1 MRIKIQL
8 IVASFKMF
16 VRQRE
21 ALVWTLVLPLFMVF
35 LFSFVKFD
43 GLGTIPL
50 GIVSSSGDTSFVHTL
65 RMIKTFKISE
75 GEVSHEME
83 ALKKGDR
90 SMVIVVPEKI
100 QTLGQDSI
108 TLYLNAEKPQDT
120 QVGKL
125 IIQRVLDEMVFQRNS
140 NVVAPP
146 LRVETVNS
154 RNLTYIDFIL
164 PGVLAMSIMQNG
176 VFGVA
181 FGFVLMKKRGVLRRL
196 LVTPIKSSDF
206 IVGQVVARLFVLLL
220 QIFIM
225 IGAGMLFLHLHF
237 IGSMFDLIIVGLL
250 GGVVFLAL
258 GFALSGISKS
268 EDQVAPLANIVTLP
282 MLLLS
287 GIFFSRM
294 NLPGFAH
301 TITNFFPLT
310 YLADGLRNIAIEGAT
325 LGDVLPQILGLAV
338 WGVIMIAVAVKAF
351 RWE

>member
-21 ALVWTLVLPLFMVF
+21 ALIWTLVLPLFMVF

-50 GIVSSSGDTSFVHTL
+50 GIVSSSGDTSLAHSL
-65 RMIKTFKISE
+65 RTIKTFKVFE
-75 GEVSHEME
+75 GEVSHEIN

-90 SMVIVVPEKI
+90 SMVIVIPEKY
-100 QTLGQDSI
+100 QTTSRDSLI
-108 TLYLNAEKPQDT
+108 LYLNAERPQDT

-125 IIQRVLDEMVFQRNS
+125 IIQRVLDEMVFQQNS
-140 NVVAPP
+140 NITAPL

-164 PGVLAMSIMQNG
+164 PGVLAMAIMQNG

-196 LVTPIKSSDF
+196 LVTPIKTEDF
-206 IVGQVVARLFVLLL
+206 IIGQVAARLLVLLL

-225 IGAGMLFLHLHF
+225 IGAGTLFLHLHF
-237 IGSMFDLIIVGLL
+237 IGSMLDLIIVGLL
-250 GGVVFLAL
+250 GGIVFLSL
-258 GFALSGISKS
+258 GFALSGLSKS

-282 MLLLS
+282 MMLLS
-287 GIFFSRM
+287 GVFFSRT

-310 YLADGLRNIAIEGAT
+310 YLADGMRNIAIEGAT

-338 WGVIMIAVAVKAF
+338 WGVVMIVVAVKAF